1 MRDDN
6 VFKAATGLHGGIG
19 GRGDVCGSL
28 LGASMMLGV
37 MRGLSPEEAEKHKLP
52 EPKGKSGLPIEK
64 GSSLY
69 LVGELYKWY
78 KNEFGSVKCRLV
90 RGKYER
96 EVVAEAGDRKLTK
109 KERIDRVH
117 TRCDKLTGK
126 TAARAAEMIWDTL
139 EEAKKPKQRNK
150 GDR

>member
-28 LGASMMLGV
+28 LGASMMLSLLF
-37 MRGLSPEEAEKHKLP
+37 GLNPEEAAKQKMP
-52 EPKGKSGLPIEK
+52 EPPGKKGPPAKKDDPT
-64 GSSLY
+64 Y

-90 RGKYER
+90 RGKYEK
-96 EVVAEAGDRKLTK
+96 EVDAEPGGKGLTK

-117 TRCDKLTGK
+117 IRCDKLTGR
-126 TAARAAEMIWDTL
+126 TAARAVEMIFDAM
-139 EEAKKPKQRNK
+139 EERKRNK
-150 GDR
+150 